1 MTRIA
6 EDQPESFNIE
16 PLFDE
21 ADLDRAAEKFR
32 AQLDEASS
40 QLRGIPVPML
50 GEKMAQAIMTEA
62 GSIDCL
68 ALFANGWAKL
78 REILDHADPKKHR
91 QDRTT
96 FVKLGEHKIEGKFA
110 PAATLRF
117 AGFKSA
123 RIVFGL
129 TLTAELKAV
138 EIGIR
143 MAHIRHVSGGEAK
156 IKVKLDYAGEELW
169 KSDIKKFD
177 LPMKHRFPMPGI
189 PLTWEGVEAAM
200 LPQQPEHPDQ

>member
-1 MTRIA
+1 MTPTPDPALAAI
-6 EDQPESFNIE
+6 SIE

-21 ADLDRAAEKFR
+21 AELDRAAEKFR
-32 AQLDEASS
+32 QQLDTKSS
-40 QLRGIPVPML
+40 QLRGIPVPIL
-50 GEKMAQAIMTEA
+50 GEKMAQAIMAEA
-62 GSIDCL
+62 GGIDCM

-78 REILDHADPKKHR
+78 KEIRDHADPKKHR

-96 FVKLGEHKIEGKFA
+96 FVKLGEHRIEGKFA
-110 PAATLRF
+110 PAATLSF

-143 MAHIRHVSGGEAK
+143 MAHIRHVGGGEAK
-156 IKVKLDYAGEELW
+156 IKVRLDYAGEELW
-169 KSDIKKFD
+169 KSDIKTFD
-177 LPMKHRFPMPGI
+177 LPMKHRFDMPGI
-189 PLTWEGVEAAM
+189 PLTWG
-200 LPQQPEHPDQ
+200 D

>member
-1 MTRIA
+1 MTPTP
-6 EDQPESFNIE
+6 ENQPSGLSLD

-21 ADLDRAAEKFR
+21 ADMDQAAERFQTEL
-32 AQLDEASS
+32 AEASS
-40 QLRGIPVPML
+40 QLKGIPVPML
-50 GEKMAQAIMTEA
+50 GEKMAEAIMGEVSA
-62 GSIDCL
+62 IDTMQ
-68 ALFANGWAKL
+68 LFANGWAKL
-78 REILDHADPKKHR
+78 KEIRDHADPKKHR

-110 PAATLRF
+110 PAATLSF

-138 EIGIR
+138 ELGIR
-143 MAHIRHVSGGEAK
+143 MAHIRHVGGGEAK
-156 IKVKLDYAGEELW
+156 IKVKLDYKGEELW

-177 LPMKHRFPMPGI
+177 LPLKHRFDMPGI
-189 PLTWEGVEAAM
+189 PLTWDDIKVQILE
-200 LPQQPEHPDQ
+200 